1 LRFSLTL
8 RIRPTLQYSYI
19 KVVAGG
25 NTHIGDGKDGG
36 EQIMIIEK
44 IIIENYKCYYG
55 KFPLDLNPCVNI
67 LVGNNESGKS
77 TILEAINLA
86 LTGIL
91 NGKYLKNEL
100 SQYLFNH
107 QTVSEYIDSF
117 SEGVDTQAPPSICI
131 EIFFEC
137 SDLPRFKGNG
147 NSERADACGVAM
159 KIEFD
164 PEFQTEYEELIIVGP
179 PKSIPIEY
187 YRVSWQS
194 FARESITSRSIP
206 MKSVLIDSSSSRYQ
220 NGSDVYISRIIH
232 ADLEDS
238 EKAAI
243 SQEYRKMKEMFG
255 EADSV
260 KAINDKINSKLKIT
274 DKELLISV
282 DLATHNSWEST
293 LMTYLDEIPFHH
305 IGKGE
310 QCIIKTNLALG
321 HKKSQEASLIL
332 LEEPESHLSHTKLN
346 KLLRSIEDE
355 CKEKQIIISTHNSFV
370 ANKLGIENL
379 ILLNERQSSRLTELS
394 PDNLKFFK
402 KLPGYQTLRLLLC
415 RKAVLVEGDSD
426 ELIFQKAYMDVN
438 GGKLPIEDE
447 IDVIS
452 VRGLAF
458 KRFLEIAKRI
468 NQPVAVIT
476 DNDGDYEAKITKK
489 YQNFAGIEYISIFAD
504 DRNEL
509 RTLEPQFVEANN
521 TNLSALCATIGINNV
536 DYDTEEKIN
545 EYMSKNKTKWALC
558 TFESDSKPSYPRY
571 IMDAVTW
578 CNE

>member
-1 LRFSLTL
+1 M
-8 RIRPTLQYSYI
+8 
-19 KVVAGG
+19 K
-25 NTHIGDGKDGG
+25 
-36 EQIMIIEK
+36 IEK
-44 IIIENYKCYYG
+44 INIENYKCYYG
-55 KFPLDLNPCVNI
+55 KFTLELNPGVNI

-86 LTGIL
+86 LTGVL
-91 NGKYLKNEL
+91 NGRYLKNEL

-107 QTVSEYIDSF
+107 QTVLEYIKSIHDD
-117 SEGVDTQAPPSICI
+117 EVDAQAPPSICI

-137 SDLPRFKGNG
+137 SDLPRFEGNG
-147 NSERADACGVAM
+147 NSERTNACGVSM

-164 PEFQTEYEELIIVGP
+164 PEYQNEYEELIGVGEL
-179 PKSIPIEY
+179 KSIPIEY
-187 YRVSWQS
+187 YRISWQS
-194 FARESITSRSIP
+194 FARESITARSIP
-206 MKSVLIDSSSSRYQ
+206 IKSVLIDSSSSRYQ

-232 ADLEDS
+232 AELEDS

-260 KAINDKINSKLKIT
+260 KAINKKIKSKSKVT
-274 DKELLISV
+274 DKDLSISV
-282 DLATHNSWEST
+282 DLATHNSWETT

-346 KLLRSIEDE
+346 QLLRSIDDE

-379 ILLNERQSSRLTELS
+379 ILLNERQSSKLTEL
-394 PDNLKFFK
+394 PDDTLKFFK

-415 RKAVLVEGDSD
+415 HKAVLVEGDSD
-426 ELIFQKAYMDVN
+426 ELIFQKAYMDAN
-438 GGKLPIEDE
+438 KDRLPIEDG

-452 VRGLAF
+452 VGLTF
-458 KRFLEIAKRI
+458 KRFLEIAIRI
-468 NQPVAVIT
+468 DQNVAVIT
-476 DNDGDYEAKITKK
+476 DNDGDYEKNIENK
-489 YQNFAGIEYISIFAD
+489 YKDFKDLECISIFAD
-504 DRNEL
+504 GRNDL

-521 TNLSALCATIGINNV
+521 GDLSKLCRTIEIDNNS
-536 DYDTEEKIN
+536 YDTEEKIS
-545 EYMSKNKTKWALC
+545 EYMIKNKTKWALC
-558 TFESDSKPSYPRY
+558 VFESDNKLNYPKY
-571 IMDAVTW
+571 IVDAVEW
-578 CNE
+578 CNG

>member
-1 LRFSLTL
+1 M
-8 RIRPTLQYSYI
+8 
-19 KVVAGG
+19 K
-25 NTHIGDGKDGG
+25 
-36 EQIMIIEK
+36 IEK
-44 IIIENYKCYYG
+44 INIENYKCYYG
-55 KFPLDLNPCVNI
+55 KFPLELNPCVNI

-91 NGKYLKNEL
+91 NGRYLKNEL

-107 QTVSEYIDSF
+107 QAVSEYLKSISD
-117 SEGVDTQAPPSICI
+117 DNLDAQAPPSICI
-131 EIFFEC
+131 EIFFERP
-137 SDLPRFKGNG
+137 DLPRFEGNG
-147 NSERADACGVAM
+147 NSERTNACGVSM

-164 PEFQTEYEELIIVGP
+164 PEYQNEYEELIEVGEI
-179 PKSIPIEY
+179 KSIPIEY
-187 YRVSWQS
+187 YRISWQS
-194 FARESITSRSIP
+194 FARESVTARSIP

-238 EKAAI
+238 DKAAI

-260 KAINDKINSKLKIT
+260 KAINEKITTKSKIT
-274 DKELLISV
+274 DKDLSISV
-282 DLATHNSWEST
+282 DLATHNSWETT

-321 HKKSQEASLIL
+321 HKKSQEANLIL

-346 KLLRSIEDE
+346 QLLRSIEDE
-355 CKEKQIIISTHNSFV
+355 CEEKQVIISTHSSFV

-379 ILLNERQSSRLTELS
+379 ILLNERQSSKLTEL
-394 PDNLKFFK
+394 PGDTLKFFK

-426 ELIFQKAYMDVN
+426 ELIFQKAYMDAN
-438 GGKLPIEDE
+438 EGKLPIEDG

-452 VRGLAF
+452 VGLTF

-476 DNDGDYEAKITKK
+476 DNDSDYDTCIIEK
-489 YQNFAGIEYISIFAD
+489 YIDFEDIECISIFAD

-509 RTLEPQFVEANN
+509 RTLEPQFVEANSN
-521 TNLSALCATIGINNV
+521 DLSALCATIKINSSSYN
-536 DYDTEEKIN
+536 TEEKISK
-545 EYMSKNKTKWALC
+545 YMINNKTKWALC
-558 TFESDSKPSYPRY
+558 VFESDTKLNYPKY
-571 IMDAVTW
+571 IEDAVKW